1 MKKITLLCIL
11 TLLTAFAGF
20 AQRYQTGNLTIFSE
34 DGAQFYLI
42 LNGQR
47 YNDKPQTNVRVEML
61 PNPYYDCKIIFANN
75 RIQTLSKT
83 IEIADMDDVMQ
94 DVTYRIKKDKKGRRF
109 LRFYSQAPAAQ
120 NMVRPKG
127 CAVYHYGEPNDMY
140 IGPDNT
146 VYHQETVTTSY
157 NDGFGMNV
165 NMGGVGMSVNVPG
178 GMGTT
183 TTTTTTTTSG
193 GYPTNNGGNYNNSG
207 YNNGG
212 NNNAGNYNNGGG
224 YNNSNGGYNNGNNGN
239 YNNNNN
245 GGYNN
250 NNGNYNNGNANNNN
264 NNGNNNSGCRAAMSS
279 GDFEAALST
288 IKGSS
293 FDDTREGTAR
303 QILSNNCMNTDQ
315 IISMIKLLTFEENKL
330 SLAKY
335 AYNFCVDKKSY
346 FKVANTFTFDNSKRD
361 MNEFLQGQR

>member
-1 MKKITLLCIL
+1 MKKITLLLIA
-11 TLLTAFAGF
+11 LLATAFSLQ

-34 DGAQFYLI
+34 DGAQFYLV

-61 PNPYYDCKIIFANN
+61 PNPYYDCKIIFANT
-75 RIQTLSKT
+75 RIQTLSKN
-83 IEIADMDDVMQ
+83 IEIADMDDIMQ
-94 DVTYRIKKDKKGRRF
+94 DVTYRIKKDKKGRRT
-109 LRFYSQAPAAQ
+109 LRFYSNIPAAQ
-120 NMVRPKG
+120 NMVRPKN

-146 VYHQETVTTSY
+146 VYHQETTTTTY

-165 NMGGVGMSVNVPG
+165 NVGGVGMSVNVPG
-178 GMGTT
+178 SNGTT
-183 TTTTTTTTSG
+183 TTTTTTTTTG
-193 GYPTNNGGNYNNSG
+193 GYTT
-207 YNNGG
+207 
-212 NNNAGNYNNGGG
+212 
-224 YNNSNGGYNNGNNGN
+224 NNGNNG
-239 YNNNNN
+239 YNNN
-245 GGYNN
+245 G
-250 NNGNYNNGNANNNN
+250 NN
-264 NNGNNNSGCRAAMSS
+264 NNGNNNNSNNNNGYNNSNNNNGYNNSNNNNGYNNSNNNNGYNNGNNNNGYNNGNNNNGDCRVAMSS
-279 GDFEAALST
+279 GDFEAAVNT

-315 IISMIKLLTFEENKL
+315 IISLIKLLTFEENKL
-330 SLAKY
+330 TLAKY

-346 FKVANTFTFDNSKRD
+346 FKVANTFTFDNSKRE